1 MNYWVAPAI
10 EKIKYTENV
19 FQFIAERYNITI
31 EDIKGSSRKGKLPE
45 ARHIVMAILREKTNL
60 TLDNVGE
67 LFNHKYDH
75 TSVLHA
81 VDNCTDGG
89 KFQEQYNRLSKFF
102 QKVKEGDSEFNSIKT
117 EKYKKINYNFTFIK
131 PLCRSG
137 FFYLTNDTIEEYKQ
151 NGLWEEFNNF
161 IEAYDCSLIPI
172 NKNQTKIV
180 LNNFK
185 KIA

>member
-1 MNYWVAPAI
+1 MNYWIAPAI

-19 FQFIAERYNITI
+19 FQFIAERYNLKI
-31 EDIKGSSRKGKLPE
+31 EDIKGKVREGKLPE
-45 ARHIVMAILREKTNL
+45 ARHIVMTILREKTNM
-60 TLDNVGE
+60 TLKE
-67 LFNHKYDH
+67 IAFLFNNNPDH
-75 TSVLHA
+75 TLVLHA
-81 VDNCTDGG
+81 VSNCTDGG
-89 KFQEQYNRLSKFF
+89 KFQQQYNKLSRYF
-102 QKVKEGDSEFNSIKT
+102 QKVKESDAEFNTIKT

-151 NGLWEEFNNF
+151 NGLFEEFNNF
-161 IEAYDCSLIPI
+161 LDVYDCSLIPI
-172 NKNQTKIV
+172 NKTQTKIV